1 MKKLFGLFISLTFSF
16 SLFCLPFNSKLSQEE
31 REKLNNGEVLI
42 RNIDYAKNICLDSEN
57 PLAKNLVDSIKNLSP
72 RYLAE
77 VIQIKPYKDNEN
89 LPEKLEQLLL
99 NVPSYAGIP
108 YWSERHQQY
117 YDLYSSAEIKSI
129 EKNDDSTKILADL
142 IMDPFGT
149 VNESII
155 MNKTDDGIFYFSEN
169 LNTLSYFDKFDCVS
183 PKKMNMD
190 VLLIRD
196 GDNWILYGIGGVK
209 APRIPFFTERI
220 ETSFIGRIKTFCSF
234 IFKELEK

>member
-1 MKKLFGLFISLTFSF
+1 MKKLFVLFSSVIFSV
-16 SLFCLPFNSKLSQEE
+16 SLFCLPFNSKLSKEE

-77 VIQIKPYKDNEN
+77 VIQVKPYKNNED

-129 EKNDDSTKILADL
+129 EKNDNSTNILADL

-155 MNKTDDGIFYFSEN
+155 MKKTDDGVFYFSEN
-169 LNTLSYFDKFDCVS
+169 LNTLNYLGKFDCVS
-183 PKKMNMD
+183 QKKMNMD

>member
-1 MKKLFGLFISLTFSF
+1 MKKLFVLFSF
-16 SLFCLPFNSKLSQEE
+16 LIFSVSLFCLPFNSKLSQEE

-57 PLAKNLVDSIKNLSP
+57 PLAKNLVNSIKSLSP

-77 VIQIKPYKDNEN
+77 VIQVKPYKNNEN
-89 LPEKLEQLLL
+89 LLEKLEHLLL
-99 NVPSYAGIP
+99 NVSSYAGIP

-142 IMDPFGT
+142 IMAPFGT

-155 MNKTDDGIFYFSEN
+155 INKTDDGIFYFSEN
-169 LNTLSYFDKFDCVS
+169 LNTLNYLGKFDCVP

>member
-1 MKKLFGLFISLTFSF
+1 MKKLFGLLISLTFSV

-42 RNIDYAKNICLDSEN
+42 RNINYAKNICLDSEN
-57 PLAKNLVDSIKNLSP
+57 PLAKKLVDSIKNLSP

-77 VIQIKPYKDNEN
+77 VIQIKPYKGNEN

-99 NVPSYAGIP
+99 NVPSYTGIP

-155 MNKTDDGIFYFSEN
+155 MNKTDDGVFYFSEN